1 LTFKTKKS
9 DSQKVKMKMEVNVKQ
24 EQIVEAA
31 LRRFSHFGIAKTTLT
46 EVADDL
52 TVTKQVLS
60 YYFPDKQSL
69 VNAVVEK
76 LTMEYGALLK
86 AEMEKSSSVEE
97 ALLKLT
103 EVKGIFFKKYFML
116 VTQAEHL
123 EFMKHRS
130 INSWKK
136 FLADKESGLVSKLI
150 ESGVKKGELKPLDVQ
165 KTAELLLD
173 TLYAFSRCVKDKG
186 ALPDEAAFKEV
197 LAKQQDVIKLFYQG
211 LKSEKWAN

>member
-1 LTFKTKKS
+1 
-9 DSQKVKMKMEVNVKQ
+9 KQ
-24 EQIVEAA
+24 DQIVEAA

-69 VNAVVEK
+69 VNAVIEK
-76 LTMEYGALLK
+76 LTIEYGNLLK
-86 AEMEKSSSVEE
+86 AEMEKSGSVEE

-116 VTQAEHL
+116 VTQAEQL
-123 EFMKHRS
+123 ELMRHRS
-130 INSWKK
+130 ISSWKK
-136 FLADKESGLVSKLI
+136 FLADKESGLVSKLF
-150 ESGVKKGELKPLDVQ
+150 ESGVKKGELKPLDVE

-173 TLYAFSRCVKDKG
+173 TLYAFSRCVKDRG
-186 ALPDEAAFKEV
+186 ALPDEAAFQEV

-211 LKSEKWAN
+211 LKAEKWVN

>member
-1 LTFKTKKS
+1 
-9 DSQKVKMKMEVNVKQ
+9 MKMEVNVKQ

-31 LRRFSHFGIAKTTLT
+31 IRRFSHFGIAKTTLT

-69 VNAVVEK
+69 VNAVIEK
-76 LTMEYGALLK
+76 LTIEYGNKLK
-86 AEMEKSSSVEE
+86 AEMEKSGSVEE

-103 EVKGIFFKKYFML
+103 EVKSIFFEKYFML

-123 EFMKHRS
+123 EFVKHRS
-130 INSWKK
+130 FNSWKK
-136 FLADKESGLVSKLI
+136 FLADKESGLVTKLF
-150 ESGVKKGELKPLDVQ
+150 ENGVKKGELKPLDVQ

-173 TLYAFSRCVKDKG
+173 TLYAFSKCVRDKG
-186 ALPDEAAFKEV
+186 GLPDKAAFEEV
-197 LAKQQDVIKLFYQG
+197 LAKQQDVIRLFYQG
-211 LKSEKWAN
+211 LKAEKWVN